1 MGPPSTGQSSV
12 VRPQSSVVVEAQPFL
27 LSSVIP
33 LSGQR
38 LPKNSAKFYTKMPR
52 FQLITVYLCS
62 MKGRF
67 SRYITICM
75 LCFAGMGPALGQ
87 LGFDLDIKK
96 PEQYEKRELRAEK
109 SGSKKFNLPRRFF
122 QNNFTHYNYFFNAN
136 NKINEVIARAKEAH
150 KEDYTRLLPFYNY
163 SLDVTAAEKTEL
175 DSVIYKAKTGIVL
188 HDLRNDWADDLYF
201 LWGAAYYLQQE
212 YDSAY
217 QMFQFIN
224 YAFAEKEKDGFY
236 KFIGS
241 RIDGNRAT
249 SISTNEKVK
258 FPKGLISDP
267 PVRNYA
273 LIWEVRSLIQ
283 AGGMTE
289 AGSLISLLKNDPLFP
304 ERLQDELEEVQAY
317 WFYKQSRWDSAAHYL
332 TKALPLATTG
342 QERARWEYLS
352 AQMYERAGENELAK
366 DYYNR
371 STTHSTDPVM
381 DIHARLNL
389 IRINKEG
396 GDDYIDE
403 NIADLM
409 RMARRE
415 KYVDYRDVI
424 YYMAGQME
432 LARNNLPAAQMH
444 FMKAA
449 LHSKSGNAGNF
460 SQGYLQLADV
470 MFRQRKFAQAASF
483 YDSVRT
489 DNLSPEEATRIA
501 QRKEMLG
508 RFMVPYM
515 VVQRQDSLQRIAAM
529 PEEERADYIRKLL
542 RQMRRLQGLSEEGT
556 ESTTALANTPNTD
569 LFRTAK
575 GEWYFYNE
583 ASRKQGVAAFK
594 QTWRN
599 RPNVDNWRRF
609 SNVVAQMRN
618 TLPENTRG
626 APGTATAETPLELTY
641 EAFLNNL
648 PLSDAALKR
657 SNDSI
662 ATAMI
667 RMAKMYTEDFEDDS
681 LAIATLESLRARF
694 PEHAKNEELLFQLYY
709 SYVQTGNQAKAAEI
723 KNLLNNTYPNGRYAA
738 IINTGVDPQSAKP
751 SASVTKTYEDIY
763 NLFVEGR
770 FDEAL
775 AAKHFADSTHKT
787 NYWSPQLLYIEAVY
801 YIKQRQ
807 DSLANQVLNTL
818 IQQSDNIDI
827 TRKAMNLQEVL
838 SRRAQIERE
847 LMAYQIKTPEPE
859 PEKQPEPIRERTQ
872 EMKKDTAAAPK
883 SDRPIPQQQ
892 APPVRKD
899 TVTARAAP
907 SFVYKPEGKHFVLL
921 VLTKVDAVFGN
932 EVKNAFDRYN
942 RANYYNRTLTLTV
955 APITP
960 DHKLMVV
967 SDFPTIQSA
976 VDYVQKAKPIAGSQI
991 IPWLARDKYSFTII
1005 SENNLP
1011 ILQQNGDLEGYKR
1024 FLDQNL
1030 PVKL

>member
-1 MGPPSTGQSSV
+1 
-12 VRPQSSVVVEAQPFL
+12 
-27 LSSVIP
+27 
-33 LSGQR
+33 
-38 LPKNSAKFYTKMPR
+38 
-52 FQLITVYLCS
+52 

-67 SRYITICM
+67 LRFITVCM
-75 LCFAGMGPALGQ
+75 LCVAGMAPAAGQ

-109 SGSKKFNLPRRFF
+109 SGAKKFNLPRRFF

-150 KEDYTRLLPFYNY
+150 TDDYTQLLPFYNY

-175 DSVIYKAKTGIVL
+175 DSVIHKAKTGIVL

-201 LWGAAYYLQQE
+201 LWGAAYYLQQH

-241 RIDGNRAT
+241 RIDGNQAN
-249 SISTNEKVK
+249 SISTNERVK

-283 AGGMTE
+283 AGAMTE
-289 AGSLISLLKNDPLFP
+289 AGSLISLLRNDPLFP

-352 AQMYERAGENELAK
+352 AQMYERAGKNELAK

-415 KYVDYRDVI
+415 KYADYRDVI

-449 LHSKSGNAGNF
+449 LQGKSGGGRNF

-489 DNLSPEEATRIA
+489 DNLSPEEAMRIVR
-501 QRKEMLG
+501 RKEMLD
-508 RFMVPYM
+508 RFLGPYM

-529 PEEERADYIRKLL
+529 PEEERAEYIRKLL
-542 RQMRRLQGLSEEGT
+542 RQMRKQQGLTEEGT
-556 ESTTALANTPNTD
+556 EPGSAVINTANTD
-569 LFRTAK
+569 LFRSAK

-583 ASRKQGVAAFK
+583 NSRKQGVAAFR

-599 RPNVDNWRRF
+599 RPNVDNWRRY

-626 APGTATAETPLELTY
+626 VPGTATTETPLELTFD
-641 EAFLNNL
+641 AFLNNL
-648 PLSDAALKR
+648 PLSEVALRR

-662 ATAMI
+662 ATAMM
-667 RMAKMYTEDFEDDS
+667 RMAKIYTEDFEDDS
-681 LAIATLESLRARF
+681 LAIVTLESLRQRF
-694 PEHAKNEELLFQLYY
+694 PDFAKNEELLFQLYY
-709 SYVQTGNQAKAAEI
+709 SYRQTGNEPKAAEI
-723 KNLLNNTYPNGRYAA
+723 KNLLNRLVPNGRYTA

-751 SASVTKTYEDIY
+751 SAAVTNAYQEIY
-763 NLFVEGR
+763 NLFLEGK
-770 FDEAL
+770 FSEAL
-775 AAKHFADSTHKT
+775 AAKHIADSTYKT

-807 DSLANQVLNTL
+807 DSMANVVLNTL

-838 SRRAQIERE
+838 SRRAQIEKE
-847 LMAYQIKTPEPE
+847 LMAYQMKTPEPE
-859 PEKQPEPIRERTQ
+859 PEKEPERLIRERTQ

-883 SDRPIPQQQ
+883 PNRPVPQQP
-892 APPVRKD
+892 APVRKD
-899 TVTARAAP
+899 TVTARPATAAP
-907 SFVYKPEGKHFVLL
+907 SFVYKPDAKHFVLV

-955 APITP
+955 TPITP
-960 DHKLMVV
+960 DHKLMIV
-967 SDFPTIQSA
+967 SEFPTIQSA
-976 VDYVQKAKPIAGSQI
+976 VDYVQKAKPIAGAQI
-991 IPWLARDKYSFTII
+991 IPWLAKDKYSFTII

-1011 ILQQNGDLEGYKR
+1011 VLQQNGDLEGYKR

>member
-1 MGPPSTGQSSV
+1 
-12 VRPQSSVVVEAQPFL
+12 
-27 LSSVIP
+27 
-33 LSGQR
+33 
-38 LPKNSAKFYTKMPR
+38 
-52 FQLITVYLCS
+52 

-67 SRYITICM
+67 FRYIT
-75 LCFAGMGPALGQ
+75 LCSVLGLAAMAPAFGQ

-150 KEDYTRLLPFYNY
+150 RDDYTQLLPFYNY

-201 LWGAAYYLQQE
+201 LWGAAYYLQQH

-241 RIDGNRAT
+241 RIDGNRAN

-283 AGGMTE
+283 SGAMTE

-317 WFYKQSRWDSAAHYL
+317 WFYKLSRWDSAAHYL

-352 AQMYERAGENELAK
+352 AQMYERAGKPEMAK

-371 STTHSTDPVM
+371 STIHSTDPVM

-396 GDDYIDE
+396 GDDYIDQ

-415 KYVDYRDVI
+415 KYIDYRDVI

-449 LHSKSGNAGNF
+449 LHSRSGNAGNF
-460 SQGYLQLADV
+460 SQGYQQLADV

-483 YDSVRT
+483 YDSVRL
-489 DNLSPEEATRIA
+489 DKLGPEEALRIT

-508 RFMVPYM
+508 RFLVPYL
-515 VVQRQDSLQRIAAM
+515 VVQRQDSLQKIAAM
-529 PEEERADYIRKLL
+529 PEAEREQHIRKML
-542 RQMRRLQGLSEEGT
+542 RQMRRQQGLGEEGT
-556 ESTTALANTPNTD
+556 ESATALVNVANTD

-583 ASRKQGVAAFK
+583 ASRKQGAAAFR
-594 QTWRN
+594 QSWRN

-609 SNVVAQMRN
+609 SNVVAMMRN
-618 TLPENTRG
+618 NLPENTRG
-626 APGTATAETPLELTY
+626 APGTAATEQPLELTY

-648 PLSDAALKR
+648 PLSEVALKR
-657 SNDSI
+657 SNDSV
-662 ATAMI
+662 ARAMI
-667 RMAKMYTEDFEDDS
+667 QMAKMYTEDFEDDS
-681 LAIATLESLRARF
+681 LAIATLESLRQRF
-694 PEHAKNEELLFQLYY
+694 PDHANNEELLFQLYY
-709 SYVQTGNQAKAAEI
+709 SYVQTGNDTKAAAI
-723 KNLLNNTYPNGRYAA
+723 RQLLNNTNPGGRYAT
-738 IINTGVDPQSAKP
+738 IINTGVDPQSPKP
-751 SASVTKTYEDIY
+751 SAAITKTYEDIY
-763 NLFVEGR
+763 NFFLEGR

-775 AAKHFADSTHKT
+775 AAKHTADSTYKT

-818 IQQSDNIDI
+818 IQQSENIDI

-838 SRRAQIERE
+838 SRRAQIEKE
-847 LMAYQIKTPEPE
+847 LMAYQIKKPEPE
-859 PEKQPEPIRERTQ
+859 PEKEPEPLVRERTQ
-872 EMKKDTAAAPK
+872 EMKKDTTAAPK
-883 SDRPIPQQQ
+883 TNRPIPQQQ
-892 APPVRKD
+892 APPARKD
-899 TVTARAAP
+899 TAAAPPVTAAP
-907 SFVYKPEGKHFVLL
+907 SFVYKPEAKHFVLL

-955 APITP
+955 TPITP
-960 DHKLMVV
+960 DHKLMIVGE
-967 SDFPTIQSA
+967 FPTIQSA

-991 IPWLARDKYSFTII
+991 IPWLAKDKYTFTII

-1011 ILQQNGDLEGYKR
+1011 VLQQNGDVEGYRR